1 MQLPQN
7 LKFRDAALSRAFAGK
22 GRIPMSTFVERYID
36 GSIEV
41 AGDLHDFLRA
51 RSEWANYRFTWDQA
65 KFLITRF
72 LPSVLIHSKAAD
84 KKFVVGHYDRGNDF
98 FEAFL
103 GRSEERRVGKECR
116 SRWSP

>member
-65 KFLITRF
+65 KFLFTRMTE
-72 LPSVLIHSKAAD
+72 PDSPNWDHRDPNWAPTDCGYWRNAAD
-84 KKFVVGHYDRGNDF
+84 SN
-98 FEAFL
+98 ATQ
-103 GRSEERRVGKECR
+103 
-116 SRWSP
+116 SP

>member
-51 RSEWANYRFTWDQA
+51 RSACMTSSGRGASGRTTGSPG
-65 KFLITRF
+65 TR
-72 LPSVLIHSKAAD
+72 
-84 KKFVVGHYDRGNDF
+84 
-98 FEAFL
+98 
-103 GRSEERRVGKECR
+103 RSSSSPGSCRRC
-116 SRWSP
+116 